1 MKLDANDIHRQMGA
15 NALRDEIDCALNP
28 DAVRKQ
34 QQKNGQLNARAA
46 SLVVRCAAEIEP
58 EKIDWLW
65 SGRIA
70 RGKHTCIAGEPGTG
84 KSQLSIA
91 IIAAITT
98 GSEWPCGEGK
108 APLGNVILLSA
119 EDGAADTIRPR
130 LEATD
135 ADLKRVHL
143 ISAVRDVDRRRTLNL
158 QHDLDLLESK
168 IAEIGDVALVV
179 IDPISSYLGKTDSH
193 KNSEVRGLLE
203 PLSEMAERTRVAVLS
218 VTHFS
223 KAGANTAT
231 KALHRFIGSIAFTGA
246 PRAAFAV
253 IDDAEHDGRRLFLHA
268 KNNLSSVPQG
278 LAFRVEQCLI
288 GDGIVASRIVWDTAP
303 VTITANEALAADVA
317 GSEVHSAIEEGV
329 EWLRQLLAQSPIPAS
344 LVRAEA
350 DAAGLSWATIK
361 RAKKAGGFEHFREGG
376 VADKGRWFWRLPT
389 SETLTRSSN
398 AYLAQEIN
406 VSQLGKIEPVSSSEA
421 ADAPDADAAIR
432 AHHKNTAHT
441 ENEGAHDGNGHDGV
455 ADDDLTIPQCLDRR
469 NEPPCAQCGRPGGA
483 EWDYDGSK
491 VWLHS
496 YCERAWLDASRNGGT
511 ACMGS
516 TQ

>member
-1 MKLDANDIHRQMGA
+1 
-15 NALRDEIDCALNP
+15 
-28 DAVRKQ
+28 
-34 QQKNGQLNARAA
+34 
-46 SLVVRCAAEIEP
+46 VVRCTAEIEP

-135 ADLKRVHL
+135 ADLNRVYL

-168 IAEIGDVALVV
+168 IAQIGHVALVV

-268 KNNLSSVPQG
+268 KNNLAPVPQG

-329 EWLRQLLAQSPIPAS
+329 EWLRQLLAQGPTTAS
-344 LVRAEA
+344 IVRAEA

-376 VADKGRWFWRLPT
+376 VADKGRWFWRLSS

-406 VSQLGKIEPVSSSEA
+406 VSQLGKIEPVSSSGA
-421 ADAPDADAAIR
+421 ADAPDAAIP
-432 AHHKNTAHT
+432 AHHKNRAHM
-441 ENEGAHDGNGHDGV
+441 ENDGV
-455 ADDDLTIPQCLDRR
+455 ADDDLTNPQCLDRR
-469 NEPPCAQCGRPGGA
+469 NEPPCDHCGQPGGGECA
-483 EWDYDGSK
+483 YDG
-491 VWLHS
+491 VTVRLHS
-496 YCERAWLDASRNGGT
+496 HCQRAWIDARRNGAT
-511 ACMGS
+511 AYMGA
-516 TQ
+516 QP